1 MQNQYDKLKRIL
13 REMFQMDQADL
24 DFGIYRI
31 MNQRRKELEKFL
43 DEDLLPQVKTEFGK
57 YQDTQSDGK
66 KQELEKLEK
75 TLREAQVDP
84 DTNPKIIQL
93 RKDIAAG
100 FDEDALANEVFS
112 HLTTFFRRYYD
123 GGDFLSLRRYKK
135 DTYAIPYEGEEVKL
149 HWANA
154 DQYYIKTTEYLRDYT
169 FKLSGK
175 KRVHFK
181 LVNATE
187 EKDNVKE
194 QKGKERR
201 FKLHEEEPFKIDE
214 NELYIQF
221 VYLPDK
227 TKQDDLNKQ
236 TVDFIKQNAG
246 KLTEF
251 QEIYRAEPTEKNKN
265 RTLFEK
271 HLTKYTARF
280 NFDFFIHKDLG
291 GFLHREL
298 DFYLKNEVI
307 FIDDI
312 DAHDERNLKLFVAKA
327 KVIKHIAIK
336 LIDML
341 AQLEDFQKKLWL
353 KKKFVVDC
361 GYCVTIDRVP
371 ESLYDDIRTNKNQI
385 KEWIDLYSINEIK
398 GDLAR
403 PAFSIPLTIE
413 FLKANPYLMLD
424 TKHFSSEFKDNL
436 LASFDNFDE
445 QCDGVIINSENFQ
458 ALNLLQEKYKEKVK
472 CIYIDPPYNTEAS
485 EIIYKNG
492 YKHASW
498 LSLLADRLIISKET
512 LKDSGIIQVAIDDEE
527 FSRLENI
534 IKQIYGTQNFIANI
548 AIMHNPKGRDKE
560 HVASS
565 HEYII
570 MAAKIKNNAITNR
583 LILTNEQLSKK
594 YNKETDKGL
603 YRELGLRRSGSGAQR
618 EDRPYMFFPFIFNPI
633 SNTLSVIAEDE
644 YKNIFNGHK
653 FDDEYVDLLRNKY
666 EEQGLCF
673 ILPIR
678 QDGSFGRWRWGYKSS
693 KKGATEG
700 ILFVKREDNST
711 IYQLDYEDST
721 FLPKT
726 FWYGERYDASTK
738 GTNLLKSII
747 GSNPFDYPKSI
758 FAVEDMVTIASNDDD
773 LILDYF
779 AGSGTTAHA
788 VINLNREDDGRRKYI
803 LVEMGEYFDTVLKP
817 RIMKVV
823 YSKDW
828 KDGKPVSREG
838 SSHTFKYMKLESYD
852 DTLDNLIVQR
862 SAEQELALIEHG
874 SVREDYLLRYWL
886 DIETGNS
893 DSLLNLDKFDDPFNY
908 TLRIRQDDEMK
919 ETKIDLIETF
929 NYLIGLYVEQTETI
943 RGFKVIRGRLR
954 TGEKTLVIW
963 RNVREKSNT
972 DLDEFFLKQKYN
984 TRDLEFYRIYVNG
997 DNNLENLKV
1006 EEDKWKVAMIEEEFK
1021 KRMFDVREI

>member
-201 FKLHEEEPFKIDE
+201 FKLHEEEPFKIDG

-251 QEIYRAEPTEKNKN
+251 QEIYRAEPTEKNRD

-291 GFLHREL
+291 GFLRREL

-307 FIDDI
+307 CIDDI
-312 DAHDERNLKLFVAKA
+312 DAHDERNLKLFVAKT

-353 KKKFVVDC
+353 KKKVVVDC
-361 GYCVTIDRVP
+361 GYCVTLDRVP
-371 ESLYDDIRTNKNQI
+371 EPLYDEICANQNQI
-385 KEWIDLYSINEIK
+385 QEWIELVAIDELD
-398 GDLAR
+398 GFAD
-403 PAFSIPLTIE
+403 PLSKN
-413 FLKANPYLMLD
+413 FLKENPYLMLD
-424 TKHFSSEFKDNL
+424 TKHFSSDFKDKL
-436 LASFDNFDE
+436 LASFDNLDE
-445 QCDGVIINSENFQ
+445 QCDGLIINSENFQ
-458 ALNLLQEKYKEKVK
+458 ALNFLQEKYKEQVK
-472 CIYIDPPYNTEAS
+472 CVYIDPPYNTSAS

-492 YKHASW
+492 YKHSSW
-498 LSLLADRLIISKET
+498 LALLENRLSCTMLFLSNE
-512 LKDSGIIQVAIDDEE
+512 GVFVCAIDDTEMPE
-527 FSRLENI
+527 LCKLIDIIFYNYERNMVVVNHHPAGAGLEGTNI
-534 IKQIYGTQNFIANI
+534 
-548 AIMHNPKGRDKE
+548 
-560 HVASS
+560 SS
-565 HEYII
+565 THEYSIFMTPCNKQVLKGQKKEIATTERAFVRTGTAESNLRIGRPNSFYAILVDDKSSLVMGVEKPPEGNIYPDNRSRTEKGWIRIYPIGSDGTERVWRRSYESFLNEFMKGNIFCKNSRSIYQII
-570 MAAKIKNNAITNR
+570 DEQGNR
-583 LILTNEQLSKK
+583 RPFFSNW
-594 YNKETDKGL
+594 TDKRYNAGV
-603 YRELGLRRSGSGAQR
+603 YGS
-618 EDRPYMFFPFIFNPI
+618 
-633 SNTLSVIAEDE
+633 
-644 YKNIFNGHK
+644 
-653 FDDEYVDLLRNKY
+653 
-666 EEQGLCF
+666 
-673 ILPIR
+673 
-678 QDGSFGRWRWGYKSS
+678 
-693 KKGATEG
+693 
-700 ILFVKREDNST
+700 
-711 IYQLDYEDST
+711 
-721 FLPKT
+721 
-726 FWYGERYDASTK
+726 
-738 GTNLLKSII
+738 NLLTSII
-747 GSNPFDYPKSI
+747 GNAGLFSYPKSI
-758 FAVEDMVTIASNDDD
+758 YTVKDSLESCVYNSLNSI
-773 LILDYF
+773 ILDYF

-788 VINLNREDDGRRKYI
+788 VINLNREDGGNRKYI
-803 LVEMGEYFDTVLKP
+803 LVEMGEYFNTVLKP

-838 SSHTFKYMKLESYD
+838 SSHIFKYMKLESYD
-852 DTLDNLIVQR
+852 DTLDNLIVKRTADQD
-862 SAEQELALIEHG
+862 QALMDYD
-874 SVREDYLLRYWL
+874 SVRENYLLRYWL
-886 DIETGNS
+886 DIETRNS

-908 TLRIRQDDEMK
+908 TLQIRQDDELK

-963 RNVREKSNT
+963 RNVREKSNA

-984 TRDLEFYRIYVNG
+984 TLDFEFDRIYVNG

-1006 EEDKWKVAMIEEEFK
+1006 EEDKWKVALIEEEFK